1 MLGAGVAEATGRSD
15 QDVNAN
21 GSLTLDEIVTQ
32 PDCWERAAV
41 LGQHHEALPPAGARV
56 LVLGCGTSYYVGQA
70 YATLRERAG
79 QGHTDAT
86 VASELS
92 FPLTRSYDRVI
103 AISRSGT
110 TVELVNALEGLP
122 GGLPVTVLLGDP
134 DTPLG
139 RAGHDVV
146 DLQFADE
153 VSVVQTRF
161 ATTGLSL
168 LRASLGD
175 TLEGDVL
182 GARAALLAELPA
194 FPDQQLVVLA
204 HGWATALAQEA
215 ALKCREAAGIWAEAY
230 PDGEYRHGPLAVAG
244 PHTLVWGLT
253 PLSDKLVEAI
263 TATGAH
269 VEQPRHPAQAELV
282 RLQRFAVGWAAAR
295 GRNADQPVHLS
306 RSVTEV

>member
-1 MLGAGVAEATGRSD
+1 MNG
-15 QDVNAN
+15 N
-21 GSLTLDEIVTQ
+21 GSLTLDEIATQ
-32 PDCWERAAV
+32 PDCWSRAAV
-41 LGQHHEALPPAGARV
+41 LGAHHGALPPAGERV

-70 YATLRERAG
+70 YATLRERSG
-79 QGHTDAT
+79 QGHTDAV
-86 VASELS
+86 VASELT
-92 FPLTRSYDRVI
+92 FPLTRSYDRVV

-110 TVELVNALEGLP
+110 TVELVNALAGLP
-122 GGLPVTVLLGDP
+122 PGLPVTVLLGDP
-134 DTPLG
+134 ATPLG
-139 RAGHDVV
+139 RAGYAVV

-168 LRASLGD
+168 LRASLGE

-182 GARAALLAELPA
+182 GARAALVAELPQ
-194 FPDQQLVVLA
+194 FPAQQLVVLA
-204 HGWATALAQEA
+204 HGWPTALAQEA

-230 PDGEYRHGPLAVAG
+230 ADGEYRHGPLAVAG
-244 PHTLVWGLT
+244 QHTLVWGLT

-263 TATGAH
+263 TATGAQM
-269 VEQPRHPAQAELV
+269 EQPQQPAQAELV

-295 GRNADQPVHLS
+295 GRNADQPAHLS